1 MTREQEKTATSLPSG
16 WRLVVQLVGFLIG
29 ALFIAW
35 LVRDAM
41 NGEGWDEIF
50 DRATPGILVGL
61 LGCSLA
67 SLFINGAIFWIQ
79 LRPVKK
85 ESFWVLQGV
94 NCTASLLNYA
104 PIRLGIVSRY
114 IYHMRVDRMGFLFI
128 TSWIFAIA
136 VLLLC
141 VMGSATL
148 ASVLHPQIDIW
159 WFLITLAPLVL
170 VVLILPLLV
179 ELPLVHRLAKG
190 SERMLSDR
198 RILVF
203 ALALRFLDLGAWA
216 GRIWFA
222 THIVD
227 TGLTGGDVLLLT
239 VAAVLVSL
247 NPLGRLGYREAA
259 VRWLA
264 PVLAAGAF
272 TGDEIGSR
280 FAQLALIE
288 SGSEA
293 LVVLPFGICSAF
305 WWMTRVRRGNLEE
318 DSPENSA

>member
-1 MTREQEKTATSLPSG
+1 VSTKEEKSAISLPTG
-16 WRLVVQLVGFLIG
+16 WRLAVQILGFVIG
-29 ALFIAW
+29 ALFLAW
-35 LVRDAM
+35 LVRDALR
-41 NGEGWDEIF
+41 GEGWNEIF
-50 DRATPGILVGL
+50 DRATPGVIAGL
-61 LGCSLA
+61 LGCSLL
-67 SLFINGAIFWIQ
+67 SLFINGAIFWVQ

-85 ESFWVLQGV
+85 ESFFVLQAV

-114 IYHMRVDRMGFLFI
+114 VYHMRVDRMSFLFV
-128 TSWIFAIA
+128 TSWLFAIA
-136 VLLLC
+136 VTLLF
-141 VMGSATL
+141 VMGSASL
-148 ASVLHPQIDIW
+148 ASMLHPNIDIW
-159 WFLITLAPLVL
+159 WFLITAVPLVL
-170 VVLILPLLV
+170 VISLLPLLLNV
-179 ELPLVHRLAKG
+179 KIVHKYAKG
-190 SERMLSDR
+190 SERMLCDR
-198 RILVF
+198 KTLT
-203 ALALRFLDLGAWA
+203 LSLLLRCIDLGAWA

-227 TGLTGGDVLLLT
+227 TGLSGGDVLLLA

-272 TGDEIGSR
+272 TGEEIGTR

-293 LVVLPFGICSAF
+293 MVVLPFGLISAF
-305 WWMTRVRRGNLEE
+305 WWMSRVRRGHVGE
-318 DSPENSA
+318 DPPNESD

>member
-1 MTREQEKTATSLPSG
+1 MSTQQEQKATSIPTG
-16 WRLVVQLVGFLIG
+16 WRLAMQLLGFTIGVVFL
-29 ALFIAW
+29 AW
-35 LVRDAM
+35 LVNDAVR
-41 NGEGWDEIF
+41 GEGWDEILE
-50 DRATPGILVGL
+50 RTTPGVLMGL
-61 LGCSLA
+61 LGCSLI
-67 SLFINGAIFWIQ
+67 SLFINGAIFWVQ

-114 IYHMRVDRMGFLFI
+114 VYHMRVDRMSFLFI

-136 VLLLC
+136 VALLC

-148 ASVLHPQIDIW
+148 ASFLYPRIDLWWVL
-159 WFLITLAPLVL
+159 LTLAPLLL
-170 VVLILPLLV
+170 VVLLLPMV
-179 ELPLVHRLAKG
+179 VDLPFIKRHAKG

-198 RILVF
+198 KTLSL
-203 ALALRFLDLGAWA
+203 ALALRLLDLGAWA
-216 GRIWFA
+216 GRIYFA
-222 THIVD
+222 THVVD
-227 TGLTGGDVLLLT
+227 TGLSGGDVLLLA

-264 PVLAAGAF
+264 PLLAAGAF
-272 TGDEIGSR
+272 TDEQIGAR

-288 SGSEA
+288 SMSEA
-293 LVVLPFGICSAF
+293 LVVLPFGLISAF
-305 WWMTRVRRGNLEE
+305 WWMARVRRGHA
-318 DSPENSA
+318 ENDAAQTT